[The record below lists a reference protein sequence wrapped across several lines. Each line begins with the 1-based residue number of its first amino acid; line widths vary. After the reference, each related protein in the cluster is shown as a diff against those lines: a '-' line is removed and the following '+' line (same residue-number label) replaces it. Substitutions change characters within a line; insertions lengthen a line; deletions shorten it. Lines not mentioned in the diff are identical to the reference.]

1 MEAIILILERMGM
14 IRDMMAPTMMES
26 TMSIIGDMVDM
37 AMEGRE
43 EIIETT
49 VQTMLLTAIT

>member
-1 MEAIILILERMGM
+1 MEAIILILERMDM

-26 TMSIIGDMVDM
+26 TTSIIGDMVDM

>member
-1 MEAIILILERMGM
+1 MEAIILILERMDM
-14 IRDMMAPTMMES
+14 IRDMMAPTMMQS

>member
-1 MEAIILILERMGM
+1 MEAIILILERMDM

>member
-1 MEAIILILERMGM
+1 MEAIILILERMDM
-14 IRDMMAPTMMES
+14 IRDMMPPTMMES

>member
-1 MEAIILILERMGM
+1 MEAIILILERMDM
-14 IRDMMAPTMMES
+14 IRYMMAPTMMES